1 MVSMRSGP
9 PGHRRL
15 RALVATLTAVAM
27 AALAAC
33 TPQPD
38 EPEVAAPTDRFGY
51 LLNAPLVTTNAGS
64 KVGVSTSAQL
74 LSARLYPAV
83 FVPGPTGQ
91 MIPNTDL
98 VQTQVLPG
106 TQRQVIYTL
115 SDEARYS
122 DGQPVTCTD
131 FLLHYKA
138 GVMEGLFASHLP
150 LTSQIE
156 RMDCEPGA
164 KRFTVVFEEDT
175 GDRWRH
181 LFGPGSVLPSH
192 VIAREAGL
200 SQTELVDALDTEDP
214 TRLAEVARLW
224 REGFSLR
231 DFNPTLHV
239 SAGPFLVE
247 SVGEHGEV
255 TLVRNGNYFGDHAR
269 LASLVVWPQDADAAQ
284 LAEEG
289 ALRVADLTGT
299 DPDWIDRNDPTNP
312 FIFESRVGD
321 LTDSLMLGDVG
332 VFGSR
337 EARQAFAACVDQAA
351 VAEASA
357 TAAGVEVPPVTVR
370 SVAHYDPI
378 RYQLADIADPYL
390 GVDLERAGA
399 LAGTTV
405 RIGYPV
411 PDDRKA
417 AMVEAIRLS
426 CEPAG
431 ITVVDAS
438 VEGGSLTDLA
448 HLTVGQWGQ
457 QEFRDGPLDA
467 VLMAV
472 DPMAEFPAASARASR
487 TGALRE
493 TERQLWEEVPTIPLA
508 AQPRTFAVDR
518 SVGNLVVYTGVAGI
532 GWNMDRWQATN
543 EDDSGPTDPEPAG
556 G

>member
-1 MVSMRSGP
+1 MVSMRSGS

-15 RALVATLTAVAM
+15 RALVATLTAVALV
-27 AALAAC
+27 ALAAC

-38 EPEVAAPTDRFGY
+38 EEAAPDPTDHFGY

-64 KVGVSTSAQL
+64 QVGVSTNAQL
-74 LSARLYPAV
+74 ISSRLYPAV

-98 VQTQVLPG
+98 VHTQVLPG

-122 DGQPVTCTD
+122 DGEPVTCTD

-138 GVMEGLFASHLP
+138 GVMAGLFGSHLP
-150 LTSQIE
+150 LTAQIE
-156 RMDCEPGA
+156 RMDCTPGA
-164 KRFTVVFEEDT
+164 KRFTVVFQEDA
-175 GDRWRH
+175 GERWRH
-181 LFGPGSVLPSH
+181 LFGPGSVLPAH
-192 VIAREAGL
+192 IIAREAGL
-200 SQTELVDALDTEDP
+200 SEAELVDALDAEDP
-214 TRLAEVARLW
+214 TQLGEVARLW

-231 DFNPTLHV
+231 DFNPAFHV
-239 SAGPFLVE
+239 SAGPFLVD

-255 TLVRNGNYFGDHAR
+255 TLVRNDNYFGDHAR
-269 LASLVVWPQDADAAQ
+269 LPSLVVWPQDTDAAQ
-284 LAEEG
+284 LVGDG
-289 ALRVADLTGT
+289 ALRVADITGP
-299 DPDWIDRNDPTNP
+299 DPDWIDRDDPANP

-321 LTDSLMLGDVG
+321 LTDSLMLGDAG
-332 VFGSR
+332 VFGSP
-337 EARQAFAACVDQAA
+337 EARQAFAACVDQPA

-357 TAAGVEVPPVTVR
+357 AVAGVEVPPVTVR
-370 SVAHYDPI
+370 SVAHYDPM
-378 RYQLADIADPYL
+378 RYQLADIADPHL

-399 LAGTTV
+399 LAGATV
-405 RIGYPV
+405 RLGYPT
-411 PDDRKA
+411 PNERKA

-431 ITVVDAS
+431 VTVVDAS
-438 VEGGSLTDLA
+438 AEGGSLTDLA

-457 QEFRDGPLDA
+457 QEFHDGPLDA
-467 VLMAV
+467 VLLAV

-487 TGALRE
+487 TEALRE
-493 TERQLWEEVPTIPLA
+493 TEQTLWEEVPTIPLA

-556 G
+556 E